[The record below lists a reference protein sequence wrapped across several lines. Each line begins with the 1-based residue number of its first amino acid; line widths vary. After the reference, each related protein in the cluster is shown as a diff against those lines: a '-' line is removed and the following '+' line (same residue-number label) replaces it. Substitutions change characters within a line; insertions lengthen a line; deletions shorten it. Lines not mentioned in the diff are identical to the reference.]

1 MKLKPK
7 KRVAR
12 EEVKVTEPKTK
23 RENRLP
29 PDEYKPIFPPQRF
42 LVRKEPSLKDESKE
56 VKQYLEVSVKRFN
69 DDAKPYVW
77 ISMYQESE
85 LYTGYLKGK
94 TVYLPLSKL
103 YDLVDELNAL
113 GDKCDQTEI
122 IE

>member
-1 MKLKPK
+1 MKLKPTKRATK
-7 KRVAR
+7 KVI
-12 EEVKVTEPKTK
+12 ETPKPKQK

-42 LVRKEPSLKDESKE
+42 LVRCEPSLKDETKE
-56 VKQYLEVSVKRFN
+56 VKQYLEITLKRFN

-77 ISMYQESE
+77 LTMYQESE

-94 TVYLPLSKL
+94 TVYLPLEKL

-113 GDKCDQTEI
+113 GDKCDQIEI
-122 IE
+122 LE